1 MFFKIFFFRYPIL
14 LLRGKIWPGKPPFRR
29 KNTWSKK
36 GNVGSGIRQ
45 GDGCDFHPPCRA
57 ETSAPRPPPKTQEL
71 GSKKKHTANKTV
83 QAWNPRAARNRVVL
97 NKARRFQR
105 PTPIYI
111 TFIYILDLDLFLKD
125 WIFNVFCLVILYF
138 SKLDFQSSNHSKST
152 VIQTPFNLSSSSSV
166 SSSARFIPMAWCV
179 AELGWK
185 SSNNWNFVASP
196 VLRNFRARRSSR
208 LKDCSASQTQCFLG
222 LCHLWQLVSKL
233 DPSWSKKQWL
243 TRGKEMQR
251 RSKLSNSFIETVDF
265 A

>member
-1 MFFKIFFFRYPIL
+1 MWF
-14 LLRGKIWPGKPPFRR
+14 PPAVPRHQHHVHPRR
-29 KNTWSKK
+29 
-36 GNVGSGIRQ
+36 
-45 GDGCDFHPPCRA
+45 
-57 ETSAPRPPPKTQEL
+57 PRNL
-71 GSKKKHTANKTV
+71 GVKKKHTANKTV
-83 QAWNPRAARNRVVL
+83 QAWNPRAARNRAVL

-105 PTPIYI
+105 PTPYLHYVYIYFRSWSI
-111 TFIYILDLDLFLKD
+111 QKD

-138 SKLDFQSSNHSKST
+138 SKLDFQSSNYSKST
-152 VIQTPFNLSSSSSV
+152 VIQPPFNLSSSSSV

-233 DPSWSKKQWL
+233 DPSWSKKKWL